1 MGHGVET
8 GCSVRK
14 GQTPTSSEK
23 LLRMIRGA
31 GATAAAGRDEA
42 KSRAVSADTPRV
54 RSGGFLPF
62 WRSRAVVGVDVSRR
76 GVAVAAIR
84 GRDGDFEVLALE
96 RAELEPSLSFDS
108 DEFSRII
115 SAVVSRACLRIP
127 HPEIWCALSSSQA
140 DMRLVG
146 VPKVPSSQRDNA
158 VFWTARKELS
168 FDEKNVIFDYEDRGE
183 MVEKGAVKTAV
194 FAHTIPREVVTRRTM
209 AFERAG
215 YALTGMTLTAFA
227 DQNVFRSGCLPP
239 PPGGAATLHVGD
251 NWSRLEIYRD
261 GNLVFTRG
269 IKAAMTALSGAVLE
283 GLAETEAPAPSP
295 VFETPKAPTP
305 VETSRGF
312 EGSGELVLDLD
323 GDGPGLPGAGEPR
336 LLTLDLSGAAAGV
349 EPLSP
354 PPSTPA
360 EADEAGAEPPAAGSA
375 DGMDEEDARD
385 VLLTLVEGNP
395 GVAPGRPGHGLSAQ
409 EVMDLADPALSRL
422 ARQVEMTLKHYRET
436 LGNDPVG
443 ALYVSGPLAA
453 APPFLEYLEGH
464 LGIPCEPFD
473 PLGAAGITHAG
484 AGPDPQAMSLSGRCA
499 FQQALGVALS
509 RPRMTPN
516 LFVTYKERREARRVT
531 LVNQATLA
539 VFCLIL
545 ALMAG
550 FSVFQ
555 TGRNRARAEELARI
569 SKQIEGQGVMV
580 DTAVLNKAAQEA
592 TKTQE
597 AIRAFAAKNLG
608 LGAISELTAL
618 TPPEVKLVSL
628 TVDMGPP
635 ARQTAP
641 PPAAAGKAAQA
652 AKPAVKY
659 IKKIIIDGV
668 VEGDSQLFESVL
680 AGYLVNLQNSPL
692 IGDSTVSKR
701 DVETIGGAQALHFV
715 VSLALAGQ

>member
-1 MGHGVET
+1 M
-8 GCSVRK
+8 RK

-31 GATAAAGRDEA
+31 GVTAAAGRDEA
-42 KSRAVSADTPRV
+42 KSRAVAADTPRV

-62 WRSRAVVGVDVSRR
+62 WRSRVVVGVDVSRR

-84 GRDGDFEVLALE
+84 GRDGEFEVLALE
-96 RAELEPSLSFDS
+96 KADIDPSLSFDS
-108 DEFSRII
+108 DEFSRILG
-115 SAVVSRACLRIP
+115 AVVSRACLRIP

-140 DMRLVG
+140 DLRLVG

-183 MVEKGAVKTAV
+183 MVEKGAVKAAV
-194 FAHTIPREVVTRRTM
+194 FAHTIPREVVARRKV

-269 IKAAMTALSGAVLE
+269 IKAAMTALAGAVLE
-283 GLAETEAPAPSP
+283 GLAETAAPAPSP
-295 VFETPKAPTP
+295 VFESPTAPTAP
-305 VETSRGF
+305 PTLATPLGY
-312 EGSGELVLDLD
+312 EGVGELVLDLD
-323 GDGPGLPGAGEPR
+323 GDGAGLPDAGEPR
-336 LLTLDLSGAAAGV
+336 LLTLDLSGASAAS

-354 PPSTPA
+354 PQSVPA
-360 EADEAGAEPPAAGSA
+360 DADEAGAEPPVADSA

-385 VLLTLVEGNP
+385 VLMTLVEGSP
-395 GVAPGRPGHGLSAQ
+395 GVAPGRPGHGLSAE

-473 PLGAAGITHAG
+473 PLGAAGVKASG
-484 AGPDPQAMSLSGRCA
+484 ESPDPQAMTLAGRCA

-550 FSVFQ
+550 FSVFES
-555 TGRNRARAEELARI
+555 GRNRARAEELARI
-569 SKQIEGQGVMV
+569 SKQIGDQGVMV
-580 DTAVLNKAAQEA
+580 DTALLNKAAQEA

-597 AIRAFAAKNLG
+597 AIRAFAARNLG

-618 TPPEVKLVSL
+618 TPPQVKLVSL

-635 ARQTAP
+635 VRQTAP
-641 PPAAAGKAAQA
+641 PPGAAGKAAQA

-701 DVETIGGAQALHFV
+701 DVETIGGVQALHFV